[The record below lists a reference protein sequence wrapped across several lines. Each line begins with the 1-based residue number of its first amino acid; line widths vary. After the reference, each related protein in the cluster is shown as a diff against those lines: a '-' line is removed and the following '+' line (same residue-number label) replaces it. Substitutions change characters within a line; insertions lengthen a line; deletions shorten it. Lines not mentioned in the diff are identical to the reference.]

1 MSRVVVN
8 EIEAKVGNDIT
19 FNDTVKISTAQI
31 DTVRGKT
38 TAGSVTV
45 QGEGTNTTNLQQGLA
60 KIWIKIDGTV
70 AAGSMPQDSFN
81 VTSMTDTNTGR
92 YIINYTNNMNIVHYS
107 FTGMARQDGSD
118 DRAIIISQEEDDGTD
133 TSNLPITTQNDGGS
147 YVDTAGACVTI
158 HGDLA

>member
-1 MSRVVVN
+1 MSTIVGTN
-8 EIEAKVGNDIT
+8 IEVTNIKYDS
-19 FNDTVKISTAQI
+19 DTTSMIISSTGQITAQ
-31 DTVRGKT
+31 
-38 TAGSVTV
+38 
-45 QGEGTNTTNLQQGLA
+45 GENTNTTNLQQGLA
-60 KIWIKIDGTV
+60 KVWIKIDGTQS
-70 AAGSMPQDSFN
+70 AGSMPQDSFN
-81 VTSMTDTNTGR
+81 VTNMTDTNTGR
-92 YIINYTNNMNIVHYS
+92 HIINYTNNMNAVHYS

>member
-1 MSRVVVN
+1 MSTIVGTN
-8 EIEAKVGNDIT
+8 IEVTNIKYDS
-19 FNDTVKISTAQI
+19 DTTAMIVSSAGQITAQ
-31 DTVRGKT
+31 
-38 TAGSVTV
+38 
-45 QGEGTNTTNLQQGLA
+45 GENTNTTNLQQGLA
-60 KIWIKIDGTV
+60 KVWIKIDGTQS
-70 AAGSMPQDSFN
+70 AGSMPQDSFN
-81 VTSMTDTNTGR
+81 VTNMTDTNTGR
-92 YIINYTNNMNIVHYS
+92 HIINYTNNMNAVHYS